1 MADGRET
8 RDADGR
14 ETRDADGHEM
24 RVRDADAR
32 RDADSRADKRPRRSV
47 VRRFI
52 GLVAPTF
59 IVILGLE
66 VLCRVGSWAWHGGNE
81 YYLFYGIQGLV
92 GRLGVSPWSVYDG
105 SHYKF
110 PPSYTLQSA
119 AGQGEETA
127 RTNSLGFRGAE
138 FEREKAP
145 GTVRV
150 VTLGGSST
158 FGFHNEDD
166 ETYPYHLQRLFD
178 EAPGEHRV
186 EVINAGFPYYTTAS
200 IRSLFESEIL
210 DYDPDAITLYS
221 AYNDASWPLSLHPLL
236 RTLFWIQQHSS
247 IYLVVKETIFP
258 DIRVYQ
264 LQNRLRRRF
273 PSGVDLEKVDADAE
287 AIAARYRRNVEAIAD
302 TARRRGIEL
311 ILIRQPM
318 TTAAVNRGLD
328 SLSFEDEYRVVRE
341 QLAAGTSA
349 HPFEIRMI
357 YHRRL
362 LQELDAIAD
371 ERDLPVVDNV
381 AIRDADR
388 SGLTSHVH
396 LTAEANARLARALFV
411 ALQPHLP

>member
-1 MADGRET
+1 MKPDET
-8 RDADGR
+8 RDADEQ
-14 ETRDADGHEM
+14 ETRVPDVDAK
-24 RVRDADAR
+24 RDAET
-32 RDADSRADKRPRRSV
+32 RADKLSRRGV
-47 VRRFI
+47 ARRFV

-59 IVILGLE
+59 IVILALE

-81 YYLFYGIQGLV
+81 YYLFYGIHGLV

-127 RTNSLGFRGAE
+127 RTNSLGFRGPD
-138 FEREKAP
+138 FQPEKAP
-145 GTVRV
+145 RTVRV

-166 ETYPYHLQRLFD
+166 ETYPHYLQRLFD
-178 EAPGEHRV
+178 EAPGELRV

-210 DYDPDAITLYS
+210 NYDPDAITLYS
-221 AYNDASWPLSLHPLL
+221 AYNDASWPLSLHPVLK
-236 RTLFWIQQHSS
+236 TLFWIQQHSS

-264 LQNRLRRRF
+264 LQNRFRRRF
-273 PSGVDLEKVDADAE
+273 PSGVDLEKVDAEAG
-287 AIAARYRRNVEAIAD
+287 AIAARYRNNVEAIAD
-302 TARRRGIEL
+302 TARERGIEL
-311 ILIRQPM
+311 LLIRQPM

-328 SLSFEDEYRVVRE
+328 SLSFEDEYRVIRE

-362 LQELDAIAD
+362 LEELDAIA
-371 ERDLPVVDNV
+371 EVRDLPVVDNV

-411 ALQPHLP
+411 ALRPHLP

>member
-1 MADGRET
+1 MKADDRETRERDARDGREAAGGDPD
-8 RDADGR
+8 RLAER
-14 ETRDADGHEM
+14 
-24 RVRDADAR
+24 
-32 RDADSRADKRPRRSV
+32 RPRPGR
-47 VRRFI
+47 VRRFV

-59 IVILGLE
+59 IVLLALE

-81 YYLFYGIQGLV
+81 YYLFYGVHGLV

-127 RTNSLGFRGAE
+127 RTNSLGFRGPE
-138 FEREKAP
+138 FEPEKAP
-145 GTVRV
+145 ATVRV

-166 ETYPYHLQRLFD
+166 ETYPYYLQRLFD
-178 EAPGEHRV
+178 EAAGPRV

-200 IRSLFESEIL
+200 IRSLFESEIV
-210 DYDPDAITLYS
+210 DYGPDAITLYS

-349 HPFEIRMI
+349 HPFEIRMV

-381 AIRDADR
+381 AMRDADR